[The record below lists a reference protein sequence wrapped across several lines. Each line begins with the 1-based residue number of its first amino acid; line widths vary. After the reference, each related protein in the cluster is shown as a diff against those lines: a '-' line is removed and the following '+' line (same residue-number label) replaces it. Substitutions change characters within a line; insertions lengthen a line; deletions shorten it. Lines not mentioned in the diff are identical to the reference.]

1 MVSGGITSTRED
13 GIEDVCEYN
22 PDFDRWIA
30 RAPMHQQRDSHTM
43 IAHGKLVFVVGGQ
56 EKERAGVEVNSYFFL
71 FSMFFHNI
79 NHKNFLSIH

>member
-22 PDFDRWIA
+22 PDFDRWID

-43 IAHGKLVFVVGGQ
+43 ISHGRNVFVIGGQ
-56 EKERAGVEVNSYFFL
+56 EMERAGVEVS
-71 FSMFFHNI
+71 HTI
-79 NHKNFLSIH
+79 E